1 MVCTTISN
9 PKKSTQRIR
18 GRTLQTLRTRLLRA
32 NPLCVACAA
41 KGYVTAA
48 VEIDHI
54 KALRNGGTNDE
65 SNLQGLCKTCHE
77 DKTAMD
83 LGQKVKVVTGVDG
96 WPVA

>member
-1 MVCTTISN
+1 MVCPTIQTPS
-9 PKKSTQRIR
+9 KTTQRIR
-18 GRTLQTLRTRLLRA
+18 GRTLQTLRTRLLKA
-32 NPLCVACAA
+32 NPLCVACAS

-54 KALRNGGTNDE
+54 KALCNGGTNDE

-83 LGQKVKVVTGVDG
+83 LGQKVKVAVGFDG
-96 WPVA
+96 WPIE